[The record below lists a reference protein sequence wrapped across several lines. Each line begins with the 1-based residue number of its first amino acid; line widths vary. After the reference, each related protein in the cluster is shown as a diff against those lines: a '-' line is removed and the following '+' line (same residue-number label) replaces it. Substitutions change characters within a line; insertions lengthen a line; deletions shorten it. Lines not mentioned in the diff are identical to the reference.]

1 MREYNGTDVAY
12 SILEWS
18 YSFFFYEVIRFTP
31 QGPQTLV
38 DIQNMEK

>member
-1 MREYNGTDVAY
+1 MEQMLLIQYWNGVIA
-12 SILEWS
+12 
-18 YSFFFYEVIRFTP
+18 FFYEVIRFTP